1 MEKILDLRLV
11 VSLLVFCFVANM
23 LFGKGWMSSKNGGVT
38 PAPTTNGNGNGA

>member
-23 LFGKGWMSSKNGGVT
+23 LFGKGWMASKNGGTT
-38 PAPTTNGNGNGA
+38 PAPLPTGNGNGA